1 MDEVKSMDDAELK
14 KKLEETQ
21 ENFKTRVGFRETI
34 RCLVYKSLNE
44 HGINFEMDVARPKYN
59 LDRSRMKI
67 QINLDVDLNMD
78 IERALENLK

>member
-1 MDEVKSMDDAELK
+1 MEEKDLR

-21 ENFKTRVGFRETI
+21 ESFKTRVGFRETI

-44 HGINFEMDVARPKYN
+44 HVIDFDMEVTRPKYN
-59 LDRSRMKI
+59 LDRSRMKV

>member
-1 MDEVKSMDDAELK
+1 MIKMEEKDLR

-44 HGINFEMDVARPKYN
+44 HGIDFDMEVTRPKYN

-67 QINLDVDLNMD
+67 QINLDVDLNMN